1 MCHNSKDQIETLTE
15 NVQQNLETYLMNRVR
30 LRIAKMNILYGKLG
44 KTNFLKHPPLQIK
57 FMLAIAYNFGI
68 N

>member
-1 MCHNSKDQIETLTE
+1 MIFGIPKYRLFILYQI
-15 NVQQNLETYLMNRVR
+15 QNLETYLMNRVR